1 MRFPVAAIAMVVMS
15 VVVSA
20 PALAEQKPPMADK
33 MMSDKMM
40 HSEMSADA
48 PMAIASFKPYT
59 AEAFKAAQMA
69 GQPVVVHVHKDGCP
83 TCAAQEV
90 AFQEILKSDKLADVA
105 FLRVNYKGQ
114 PEIVQELGAKM
125 QSTLIVFG
133 KDGKELSRTAGETDA
148 AKLKAQIE
156 AVGATM

>member
-1 MRFPVAAIAMVVMS
+1 MRFPVMS
-15 VVVSA
+15 VVVLSCLFGVVG
-20 PALAEQKPPMADK
+20 PAAAEKHNMMKEEMMKEEMMA
-33 MMSDKMM
+33 M
-40 HSEMSADA
+40 
-48 PMAIASFKPYT
+48 ASFKPYT

-69 GQPVVVHVHKDGCP
+69 GQPVVIHVHKDGCP

-90 AFQEILKSDKLADVA
+90 AFQDILKSDKLADVA

-114 PEIVQELGAKM
+114 PEIVKELGAKM
-125 QSTLIVFG
+125 QSTLIVYG

-148 AKLKAQIE
+148 TKLKAQIE

>member
-1 MRFPVAAIAMVVMS
+1 MRFPGAAVAMVVMS
-15 VVVSA
+15 VGIST
-20 PALAEQKPPMADK
+20 PAWAEQKPMMADK
-33 MMSDKMM
+33 MMQ
-40 HSEMSADA
+40 SEMSTSAS
-48 PMAIASFKPYT
+48 MSMASFKPYT

-69 GQPVVVHVHKDGCP
+69 GQPVVVHVYKDGCP

-90 AFQEILKSDKLADVA
+90 AFQDILKSDKLAEVA

-114 PEIVQELGAKM
+114 PEIVKEFGAKM
-125 QSTLIVFG
+125 QSTLIVIG

-156 AVGATM
+156 AVSSTM